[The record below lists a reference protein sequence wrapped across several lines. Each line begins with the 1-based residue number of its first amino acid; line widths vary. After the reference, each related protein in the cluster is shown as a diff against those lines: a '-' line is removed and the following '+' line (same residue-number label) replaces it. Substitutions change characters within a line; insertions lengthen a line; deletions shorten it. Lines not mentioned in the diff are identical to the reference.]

1 MFFLSSTV
9 TVALALAF
17 GGGVPAPTPTSSAAS
32 SNVIPFRTEA
42 EPRID
47 PVFGDAAALRASIDR
62 FLALQGEMERVRD
75 DFGAAVH
82 ETLAALAKTPPAR
95 PACPT
100 ETAAPYVRAAAA
112 GARYLV
118 LGRDLQARFRDIRRA
133 DDLGDAVALTPD
145 YRAKVKKAK
154 DVFQQLLGDYRE
166 MRVAFYDQ
174 LGPEMRHATCKTPSS
189 TEPPLPALD
198 AQDAEPADDPAA
210 ARPSPTAP
218 SAPVAAA
225 PASAPPVWIDID
237 NSRCPQPTRVSID
250 GEPLGEVAPL
260 RKTSF
265 QTHAGP
271 REICALPASD
281 TRTCGAAGTVR
292 KAYLHDGWSIA
303 VHCADAGAR

>member
-17 GGGVPAPTPTSSAAS
+17 GGGVPAPAPTSSAAS

-82 ETLAALAKTPPAR
+82 ETLAALARTPAR
-95 PACPT
+95 ACPT
-100 ETAAPYVRAAAA
+100 ETAAPYGRAAAA
-112 GARYLV
+112 GARYLE

-133 DDLGDAVALTPD
+133 DDLGDAIALTPD

-198 AQDAEPADDPAA
+198 AQEAEPADEPARVA
-210 ARPSPTAP
+210 TAP
-218 SAPVAAA
+218 SAPAAAA
-225 PASAPPVWIDID
+225 PASAPPVWIDVD
-237 NSRCPQPTRVSID
+237 NSRCPQPTRVSVD

-281 TRTCGAAGTVR
+281 TRACGAAGTVR
-292 KAYLHDGWSIA
+292 KAYLHDGWSLA
-303 VHCADAGAR
+303 VHCVGAR